1 MLLFCPTCA
10 NLLVA
15 QEDECYQFVCSTCP
29 YVHKVTRLVSHFLL
43 TGLRETNFGAETET
57 PKASRLKCRRRW
69 ERGAEGGVM
78 WGSCVPSLL
87 GVRSGSGLC
96 LFPENFWIFH
106 LKSRVL
112 VHPERHFCQEMLAG
126 YRNYNT
132 MFCWPSR
139 YSKTEMSQPM
149 WQQTKNTAHLF
160 PAPIQRSVS
169 RWLTLKSLDVAL
181 NLAVI
186 TWYSFLLTDLQ
197 DCAYRRAGLR
207 HSGNN

>member
-87 GVRSGSGLC
+87 GVGLGVGCAFSQKIFEFFIWNRVFWCILSG
-96 LFPENFWIFH
+96 IFV
-106 LKSRVL
+106 KR
-112 VHPERHFCQEMLAG
+112 C
-126 YRNYNT
+126 
-132 MFCWPSR
+132 
-139 YSKTEMSQPM
+139 
-149 WQQTKNTAHLF
+149 
-160 PAPIQRSVS
+160 
-169 RWLTLKSLDVAL
+169 
-181 NLAVI
+181 
-186 TWYSFLLTDLQ
+186 LQ
-197 DCAYRRAGLR
+197 DIETITPCFAGQADILRRKWANLC
-207 HSGNN
+207 GNKLKTQHTCFRRLFSAASVGDWHWNHLMLH